1 MNVYLIC
8 SEIGDEK
15 LYKIGFTR
23 RKIEDRIKEFETGNG
38 SNIFIIDSYKSKWG
52 TKIEARLHSIFKNKK
67 IRGEWFNLDE
77 NDILKFN
84 SHCELLHNNF
94 EIVSTQ
100 NTFLLE
106 KIK

>member
-38 SNIFIIDSYKSKWG
+38 SNIFIIDSYKSIWA
-52 TKIEARLHSIFKNKK
+52 TKIESRLHKMFKNKK

-94 EIVSTQ
+94 EIISTQ
-100 NTFLLE
+100 NTYFLE

>member
-52 TKIEARLHSIFKNKK
+52 TKIEAYLKRYHKIYN
-67 IRGEWFNLDE
+67 IRGEWFNFPDE
-77 NDILKFN
+77 EISNFVN
-84 SHCELLHNNF
+84 MCELLHNNF
-94 EIVSTQ
+94 ELLYTN
-100 NTFLLE
+100 NTF
-106 KIK
+106 IMDNG

>member
-23 RKIEDRIKEFETGNG
+23 RRIEDRIKEFETGNG
-38 SNIFIIDSYKSKWG
+38 TNLFIVDSFKSKWA
-52 TKIEARLHSIFKNKK
+52 TKIESKIHKIFKSKK
-67 IRGEWFNLDE
+67 IKGEWFYLNED
-77 NDILKFN
+77 DISMFN
-84 SHCELLHNNF
+84 KYCEIIHNNY
-94 EIVSTQ
+94 EIISTQ
-100 NTFLLE
+100 NTYFLE

>member
-38 SNIFIIDSYKSKWG
+38 TNLFIIDSYKSKWG